1 MSVAGRVLGI
11 DLGSRR
17 VGLAL
22 SDPGRVIA
30 SPLSVLTRGKTLAD
44 DHQRIVALAVEWE
57 VTLIVVGLPLSLTGK
72 DGPAA
77 IAARSEVDTLQALAG
92 AQLPVVL
99 HDERLTT
106 ITAQRSLRDAG
117 VRGRDQTAI
126 VDKVAAAVM
135 LQAFLDG
142 AATR

>member
-1 MSVAGRVLGI
+1 MIALG
-11 DLGSRR
+11 
-17 VGLAL
+17 
-22 SDPGRVIA
+22 
-30 SPLSVLTRGKTLAD
+30 
-44 DHQRIVALAVEWE
+44 
-57 VTLIVVGLPLSLTGK
+57 
-72 DGPAA
+72 
-77 IAARSEVDTLQALAG
+77 AG